1 LRSASELCKAV
12 IVACQRQP
20 EPNRGAQIEQR
31 VNRHAPDRWLAEDF
45 GRISRRI
52 AGDGVHAIKRHV
64 DRGDM
69 SSQRRLLGRRSYRS
83 AKRPTQPPAME
94 FADTVQTQG
103 RKYRQKQA
111 FTGDFDARTTD

>member
-69 SSQRRLLGRRSYRS
+69 SSQRGLSIGE
-83 AKRPTQPPAME
+83 ATNPAPGNGICRHS
-94 FADTVQTQG
+94 ADTRPQKPPEASIYK
-103 RKYRQKQA
+103 RFRRQNH
-111 FTGDFDARTTD
+111 